1 MGGKTAGSIYMAGWI
16 DNIRKESNMTPKQWY
31 DLGDAVIQEGSG
43 VGFWKK
49 GFSAVGEDGKVTYCN
64 NGPCYGECGNGDRFR
79 TQGVPKKSKELD
91 YVHVMQVGTGANYA
105 VYVIRDTLYME
116 VRLSLEYFR

>member
-1 MGGKTAGSIYMAGWI
+1 
-16 DNIRKESNMTPKQWY
+16 MTPKQWY
-31 DLGDAVIQEGSG
+31 DFGDAVIQVRLRIWKYPVLLTTFLLSQEGSG

-91 YVHVMQVGTGANYA
+91 YVHVMQV
-105 VYVIRDTLYME
+105 
-116 VRLSLEYFR
+116 

>member
-1 MGGKTAGSIYMAGWI
+1 METQWSRSEFHMKHIIPIMI
-16 DNIRKESNMTPKQWY
+16 LKQ
-31 DLGDAVIQEGSG
+31 DGNG

-64 NGPCYGECGNGDRFR
+64 NGPCYGECANGERFR

-91 YVHVMQVGTGANYA
+91 YVHVMQVGQDTGNC
-105 VYVIRDTLYME
+105 RH
-116 VRLSLEYFR
+116 

>member
-1 MGGKTAGSIYMAGWI
+1 
-16 DNIRKESNMTPKQWY
+16 MTPKQWY
-31 DLGDAVIQEGSG
+31 EFGDAVIQVRLRISSSCPVVITILLQEGSG

-91 YVHVMQVGTGANYA
+91 YVHVMQV
-105 VYVIRDTLYME
+105 
-116 VRLSLEYFR
+116 

>member
-1 MGGKTAGSIYMAGWI
+1 
-16 DNIRKESNMTPKQWY
+16 MTPKQWY
-31 DLGDAVIQEGSG
+31 DLGDAVVQVRIPNETNYSNYDDMKQDGNG

-64 NGPCYGECGNGDRFR
+64 NGPCYGECANGERFR

-91 YVHVMQVGTGANYA
+91 YVHVMQVGQDTGNC
-105 VYVIRDTLYME
+105 RH
-116 VRLSLEYFR
+116 